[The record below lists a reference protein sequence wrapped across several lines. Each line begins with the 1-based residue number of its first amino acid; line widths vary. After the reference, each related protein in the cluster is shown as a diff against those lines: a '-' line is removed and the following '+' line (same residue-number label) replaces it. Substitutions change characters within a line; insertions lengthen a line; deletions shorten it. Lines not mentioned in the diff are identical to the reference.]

1 MSESLPAKPPARA
14 KAKAKPAEVID
25 AEIEED
31 ADDGWRELEFNGD
44 TLKVRP
50 PSQQALAA
58 FSLGTSKHVPSN
70 TRNDLTGL
78 FISRHMSPESY
89 ERVFD
94 RLMSPEDPDYTID
107 SIGELMRSIVEL
119 S

>member
-1 MSESLPAKPPARA
+1 MSESLPPKPPARA
-14 KAKAKPAEVID
+14 KAKAKPEVID
-25 AEIEED
+25 AEIEGDD
-31 ADDGWRELEFNGD
+31 AGWRELEFNGD

-78 FISRHMSPESY
+78 FISRHLSPESY

-94 RLMSPEDPDYTID
+94 RLMNPEDPDYTID
-107 SIGELMRSIVEL
+107 SIGELMRAIVEL

>member
-1 MSESLPAKPPARA
+1 MTEDAAAKPPARA

-25 AEIEED
+25 VEVDE
-31 ADDGWRELEFNGD
+31 DDGWRELEFNGD

-78 FISRHMSPESY
+78 FISRHLSPESY

-107 SIGELMRSIVEL
+107 SIGELMRAIVEL